1 MLTEPYRDAE
11 RAISERVDDLLA
23 RMTLAEK
30 LAQLGG
36 VWITDVLEG
45 GAFSRDHSAEH
56 LAHGIGHV
64 TRLAAATGLR
74 PGESATLANQV
85 QRYLRD
91 HTRLGIPAIVH
102 EEACAGYMARG
113 ATCFPQAVGQAA
125 TWDPALIEA
134 MARVIR
140 QQMRAVGA
148 HHALAPV
155 LDITRD
161 PRWGRVEETYGE
173 DAYLVARMGC
183 AYVAGLQ
190 GDAGAGLQGDALR
203 DGIIATAKHF
213 VGYGLSEGGLNWAP
227 ARLMPRE
234 LHDAVAWPFEA
245 AIKEVGVASVMNAY
259 HELDGVPC
267 GASRELMVDLL
278 RERLGFDGVVV
289 SDYFTLATLVSY
301 HGVAADQ
308 AAAARLGLEAGIDVE
323 LPAHDCY
330 GAPLREALA
339 RGDIDVALV
348 DASVRRLLV
357 QKVRLGLF
365 EQPFVDESAAPLVFD
380 TSEQR
385 ALARQ
390 IAQRSLVLLRNE
402 GDLLPLDPGTGT
414 IALIGPGADDAR
426 LLQGDYH
433 YPAHVEVMFESQGD
447 LPAPTPLVA
456 RSRDDLREH
465 FPPMTTLLAGLRAAV
480 RPDSQVLYARGCDVL
495 SDDTSGFAEA
505 VAAAERA
512 EVALVVVGDRSGLT
526 DDATCGEA
534 RDRADIT
541 LPGVQTQLV
550 EAILATGT
558 PVVLLLLGGRPLALA
573 DLAERVQATLTLW
586 LPGAEGGGAVAD
598 VLFGHAEPGGR
609 LPISFPRSAAQL
621 PVYYG
626 HKPSGGRS
634 HWKGD
639 YVDGPTTPLYP
650 FGHGLGYTTFA
661 FEDLE
666 ISPERVAPDAAV
678 QVSCTLRNTG
688 ARPGEEV
695 VQLYVRDPVAC
706 VARPVKELRGFARVA
721 LEPGEARRVRFELP
735 CELLSF
741 HDADMR
747 CVVEPGEV
755 QVALGASSSD
765 LRLRG
770 TFTVTGSVTPVTRK
784 VFASHA
790 VLD

>member
-1 MLTEPYRDAE
+1 MAADIYRDPARPPEE
-11 RAISERVDDLLA
+11 RAADLLA
-23 RMTLAEK
+23 RMTLDEK

-36 VWITDVLEG
+36 VWITDLLEQG
-45 GAFSRDHSAEH
+45 NASRERFAER
-56 LAHGIGHV
+56 LAHGVGHV
-64 TRLAAATGLR
+64 TRLAAATGRR
-74 PGESATLANQV
+74 PAESAALANEV
-85 QRYLRD
+85 QSYLLD
-91 HTRLGIPAIVH
+91 HTRLGIPAVMH
-102 EEACAGYMARG
+102 EEACAGYMARD
-113 ATCFPQAVGQAA
+113 ATCYPQAIGQAA
-125 TWDPALIEA
+125 TWDPPLVEA
-134 MARVIR
+134 MARTIR
-140 QQMRAVGA
+140 EQMRAVGA

-173 DAYLVARMGC
+173 DPYLVARMGN
-183 AYVAGLQ
+183 AYIRGLQ
-190 GDAGAGLQGDALR
+190 GDDLA
-203 DGIIATAKHF
+203 DGVVATAKHF

-227 ARLMPRE
+227 VRLMPRE

-267 GASRELMVDLL
+267 GASREVMVELL

-301 HGVAADQ
+301 HGVAADKG
-308 AAAARLGLEAGIDVE
+308 AAAGLGLRAGIDVE
-323 LPAHDCY
+323 LPDHDCY
-330 GAPLREALA
+330 GAPLREALE
-339 RGDIDVALV
+339 RGEIDVALV
-348 DASVRRLLV
+348 DASVRRLLE
-357 QKVRLGLF
+357 QKIRLGLF
-365 EQPFVDESAAPLVFD
+365 ERPHVDAAAAPIVFD
-380 TSEQR
+380 TAEQR
-385 ALARQ
+385 ALARRM
-390 IAQRSLVLLRNE
+390 AQRSLVLLRNE
-402 GDLLPLDPGTGT
+402 GDLLPLDPSSGT
-414 IALIGPGADDAR
+414 IALIGPGADDVR

-456 RSRDDLREH
+456 ASRGDLSEH

-480 RPDSQVLYARGCDVL
+480 GPDAQVLHARGCDVL
-495 SDDTSGFAEA
+495 SDDSNGFAEA
-505 VAAAERA
+505 VAAAERSD
-512 EVALVVVGDRSGLT
+512 VALVVVGDRSGLT

-534 RDRADIT
+534 RDRADVT
-541 LPGVQTQLV
+541 LPGVQAQLV
-550 EAILATGT
+550 EAVLATGT
-558 PVVLLLLGGRPLALA
+558 PVVLLLLGGRPLALG
-573 DLAERVQATLTLW
+573 DLAERVQAILALW
-586 LPGAEGGGAVAD
+586 LPGAEGGTAVAD

-609 LPISFPRSAAQL
+609 LPISFPRTPAQL

-634 HWKGD
+634 HWKGS

-661 FEDLE
+661 YDDLE
-666 ISPERVAPDAAV
+666 ISPEHVAGDGAV

-688 ARPGEEV
+688 TRAGEEV
-695 VQLYVRDPVAC
+695 VQLYVRDPVASA
-706 VARPVKELRGFARVA
+706 ARPVKELRGFARVA
-721 LEPGEARRVRFELP
+721 LAPGEARRVRFELP

-747 CVVEPGEV
+747 CVVEPGEI

-770 TFTVTGSVTPVTRK
+770 AFTVTGPTTEVTRT

-790 VLD
+790 VVD

>member
-1 MLTEPYRDAE
+1 MAGDTYRDPARSPEE
-11 RAISERVDDLLA
+11 RATDLLA
-23 RMTLAEK
+23 RMTLDEK

-36 VWITDVLEG
+36 VWITDLLDD
-45 GAFSRDHSAEH
+45 ARFSAERSAER
-56 LAHGIGHV
+56 LGHGIGHV

-74 PGESATLANQV
+74 PAASAALANEV
-85 QRYLRD
+85 QTYLRD
-91 HTRLGIPAIVH
+91 HTRLGIPAVMH
-102 EEACAGYMARG
+102 EEACAGYMARD
-113 ATCFPQAVGQAA
+113 ATCYPQAIGQAA
-125 TWDPALIEA
+125 TWDPPLVEA
-134 MARVIR
+134 MARAIR
-140 QQMRAVGA
+140 AQMRAVGA

-173 DAYLVARMGC
+173 DPYLVARMGN
-183 AYVAGLQ
+183 AYIRGLQ
-190 GDAGAGLQGDALR
+190 GPDLAEGVV
-203 DGIIATAKHF
+203 ATAKHF

-227 ARLMPRE
+227 VRLMPRE
-234 LHDAVAWPFEA
+234 LRDAVALPFEA
-245 AIKEVGVASVMNAY
+245 AIAEVGVASVMNAY

-267 GASRELMVDLL
+267 GASREVMVELL

-301 HGVAADQ
+301 HGVAADKGV
-308 AAAARLGLEAGIDVE
+308 AAGLGLRAGIDVE
-323 LPAHDCY
+323 LPDHDCY
-330 GAPLREALA
+330 GAPLRQALE
-339 RGDIDVALV
+339 RGDVDVALV
-348 DASVRRLLV
+348 DASVRRLLE
-357 QKVRLGLF
+357 QKFRLGLF
-365 EQPFVDESAAPLVFD
+365 ERPLVDAAAAPLVFD
-380 TSEQR
+380 TGEQR
-385 ALARQ
+385 ALARTM
-390 IAQRSLVLLRNE
+390 AQRSLVLLRNE
-402 GDLLPLDPGTGT
+402 GDLLPLEPT
-414 IALIGPGADDAR
+414 IASVALIGPGADDVR

-456 RSRDDLREH
+456 ASRGDLSEH

-480 RPDSQVLYARGCDVL
+480 GPDTQVLHARGCDVL

-534 RDRADIT
+534 RDRADVT
-541 LPGVQTQLV
+541 LPGVQTALV
-550 EAILATGT
+550 EAVLATGT
-558 PVVLLLLGGRPLALA
+558 PVVLLLLGGRPLALGEF
-573 DLAERVQATLTLW
+573 AERVQAIMALW
-586 LPGAEGGGAVAD
+586 LPGAEGGTAVAD

-609 LPISFPRSAAQL
+609 LPISFPRTAAQL

-634 HWKGD
+634 HWKGS

-661 FEDLE
+661 YEDLGV
-666 ISPERVAPDAAV
+666 SPERVAPDGTV

-688 ARPGEEV
+688 ARAGEEV
-695 VQLYVRDPVAC
+695 VQLYVRDPVASA
-706 VARPVKELRGFARVA
+706 ARPVKELRGFARVA
-721 LEPGEARRVRFELP
+721 LAPGETRRVRFELP
-735 CELLSF
+735 CELLAF

-747 CVVEPGEV
+747 CVVEPGEI
-755 QVALGASSSD
+755 QVGLGASSSD

-770 TFTVTGSVTPVTRK
+770 AFTVTGATTEVTRT
-784 VFASHA
+784 VFTSHA
-790 VLD
+790 VVD